1 MLDWILSKLPTIIF
15 VVIVLVQIVRGISKA
30 RQQDP
35 TPEPR
40 NNEVEEARRNE
51 EIRRRI
57 AERRAGRTQPAPE
70 PARTEPPPVVVE
82 RDPTAIPEL
91 PEPLRRMLTQ
101 LEKRREPE
109 PTITPSAPPVLPDRS
124 RAELERQQQLAD
136 EMKALEE
143 ARLVAKRRAAQLAV
157 ARAEEA
163 GSKGALRSAARGRVL
178 DDLKDP
184 QSLRRAIVLREVL
197 GTPVG
202 LR

>member
-1 MLDWILSKLPTIIF
+1 MDWLLSKLPTIIF
-15 VVIVLVQIVRGISKA
+15 IVIVLVQIVRGISKA

-40 NNEVEEARRNE
+40 HNEVEEARRNE

-57 AERRAGRTQPAPE
+57 AERRAGRAEPLPE
-70 PARTEPPPVVVE
+70 PARSEPPPVVVE

-109 PTITPSAPPVLPDRS
+109 PTFAPPPPPVLPDRS
-124 RAELERQQQLAD
+124 RAELERQYRLAE

-143 ARLVAKRRAAQLAV
+143 ARAVAKRRAAQLAAAQAEV
-157 ARAEEA
+157 AS
-163 GSKGALRSAARGRVL
+163 SKGALRSVARGRL
-178 DDLKDP
+178 LEDLKDP
-184 QSLRRAIVLREVL
+184 QSLRRAVVLREVL

>member
-1 MLDWILSKLPTIIF
+1 MLDWIISKLPTIIF
-15 VVIVLVQIVRGISKA
+15 VTLILVQIVRGISKS
-30 RQQDP
+30 RREDP

-40 NNEVEEARRNE
+40 HNELEEARRNE

-57 AERRAGRTQPAPE
+57 AERRAGRTQAPE

-109 PTITPSAPPVLPDRS
+109 PTITPVAPPVMQDRS

-143 ARLVAKRRAAQLAV
+143 ARLMAKRRAAQLA
-157 ARAEEA
+157 ATQAEA
-163 GSKGALRSAARGRVL
+163 ATSKGALRAAARGRL
-178 DDLKDP
+178 LEDLKDP
-184 QSLRRAIVLREVL
+184 QSLRRAVVLREVL

>member
-1 MLDWILSKLPTIIF
+1 MLDWIISKLPTIIF
-15 VVIVLVQIVRGISKA
+15 VTIVLVQIVRGIAKA
-30 RQQDP
+30 RREDP

-40 NNEVEEARRNE
+40 HNELEEARRNE

-57 AERRAGRTQPAPE
+57 AERRAGRTQPPPE
-70 PARTEPPPVVVE
+70 PARAEPPVVAE

-91 PEPLRRMLTQ
+91 PEPLRRMITQ
-101 LEKRREPE
+101 LEKRREPV
-109 PTITPSAPPVLPDRS
+109 PTITPVSPPVLPDRS

-143 ARLVAKRRAAQLAV
+143 ARVAAKRRAAQLA
-157 ARAEEA
+157 AAQAEA
-163 GSKGALRSAARGRVL
+163 ATSKGALRSAARGRVL
-178 DDLKDP
+178 EDLKDP
-184 QSLRRAIVLREVL
+184 VSLRRAIVLREVL

>member
-15 VVIVLVQIVRGISKA
+15 VTIVLVQIVRGIAKA

-40 NNEVEEARRNE
+40 HNEVEEARRNE

-57 AERRAGRTQPAPE
+57 AERRAGHVRPPPE
-70 PARTEPPPVVVE
+70 PARTEPPPVIE
-82 RDPTAIPEL
+82 RDPTAIPDL
-91 PEPLRRMLTQ
+91 PEPLKRMLTQ

-109 PTITPSAPPVLPDRS
+109 LTFAPPPPVLPDRS
-124 RAELERQQQLAD
+124 RAELERQYQLAE

-143 ARLVAKRRAAQLAV
+143 VRLLAKRRATQLA
-157 ARAEEA
+157 AAQAEA
-163 GSKGALRSAARGRVL
+163 ATTKGALRAAARGRL
-178 DDLKDP
+178 LEDLKDP
-184 QSLRRAIVLREVL
+184 QSLRRAVVLREVL